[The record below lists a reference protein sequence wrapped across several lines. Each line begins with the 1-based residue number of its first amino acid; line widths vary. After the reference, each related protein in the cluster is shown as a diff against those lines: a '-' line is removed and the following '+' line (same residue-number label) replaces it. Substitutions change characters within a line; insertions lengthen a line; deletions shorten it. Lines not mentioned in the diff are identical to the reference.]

1 VLKSHVQ
8 RQTAELHLFE
18 PSQRFSS
25 HLSHRFFH
33 FLKPG
38 TDDRFALLNGDHAT
52 RELTAVPAGQVRRMV
67 AIAWTEGHLRGA
79 CQVPAPGSG

>member
-1 VLKSHVQ
+1 MSSGRPLSC
-8 RQTAELHLFE
+8 TYSNLLND
-18 PSQRFSS
+18 FSS

-79 CQVPAPGSG
+79 CQVPPPGSG